1 MFKRINPISLA
12 KNMAIEGVSTGAG
25 AAIGIYTMNHDPLNL
40 GDRENRQIAGAISAG
55 ATYALT
61 KGIINGVTAAPRK
74 IKRVVVNRRA
84 KKMAA
89 GD

>member
-12 KNMAIEGVSTGAG
+12 KNMAVEGVSVGAG
-25 AAIGIYTMNHDPLNL
+25 MAIGVYTTNHDPLNL
-40 GDRENRQIAGAISAG
+40 GDRENQQIAGAISGG
-55 ATYALT
+55 AAYALT
-61 KGIINGVTAAPRK
+61 KGIITGVTAAPRK
-74 IKRVVVNRRA
+74 IKKAAVSRRA